1 MQLGASFVSDFEWI
15 YRNVKEKDLRKHFR
29 SDIGSHISLWFVI
42 APLCDHFRFLTTLT
56 TIRQHLAFICSCPH
70 FPDHVLPR
78 LHYYAIIPRL
88 ILIMVIINDC
98 PPPRVNKATEV
109 RGGKGGLDLPPLFW
123 TGKHTHLKW
132 FKTLSRGDVVV
143 FNISCLFDII
153 EIGIIDIICKFR
165 LMLKIK
171 KSFAE
176 IYDKK
181 VRKWAKC
188 GSWRQNEAVCWIL
201 HFHQWPIPI
210 FTAVL

>member
-1 MQLGASFVSDFEWI
+1 MAKHFSSWYFYYLHLVGPCCVQFTIYYFFHFHLLPLSLCAIKRWPRFNNFSLPSFFCDFEWI

-29 SDIGSHISLWFVI
+29 SDIGSHILLWFVI

-109 RGGKGGLDLPPLFW
+109 RGGKGGWTFHSEQGNILIWSDLRHYPEVMLLSSIYPVYLTLLKLALLTLFAN
-123 TGKHTHLKW
+123 
-132 FKTLSRGDVVV
+132 SD
-143 FNISCLFDII
+143 
-153 EIGIIDIICKFR
+153 
-165 LMLKIK
+165 
-171 KSFAE
+171 
-176 IYDKK
+176 
-181 VRKWAKC
+181 
-188 GSWRQNEAVCWIL
+188 
-201 HFHQWPIPI
+201 
-210 FTAVL
+210 